1 MQRNGSVRAEST
13 QLASFGCDYNLT
25 HMGWEGSIADRCP
38 VTCDAC
44 GDEGPLQGQ
53 SDTTCSDDDNAAAI
67 EAVGFDC
74 KTVVSER
81 ACVLVYHFC
90 KCSCDPNNHPPELN
104 KAVVEVA
111 SCQKVAGC
119 E

>member
-1 MQRNGSVRAEST
+1 MRAEST
-13 QLASFGCDYNLT
+13 QLASIGCDYNLT

-44 GDEGPLQGQ
+44 GDEGPIQGQ

-90 KCSCDPNNHPPELN
+90 KCSCDPNNHPPEN